1 MTIIR
6 VVYDIEKKP
15 NLAGVI
21 FNNEERRSECGNS
34 MECPRCRK
42 DIETYSGKPDENG
55 FVTLTLRCSCGYW
68 KNRRVLAESLNESTR
83 GYHKLEAPVRK

>member
-1 MTIIR
+1 
-6 VVYDIEKKP
+6 
-15 NLAGVI
+15 
-21 FNNEERRSECGNS
+21 

-68 KNRRVLAESLNESTR
+68 KNRRVLAESLNDSTR
-83 GYHKLEAPVRK
+83 GYHKLEEPIRK